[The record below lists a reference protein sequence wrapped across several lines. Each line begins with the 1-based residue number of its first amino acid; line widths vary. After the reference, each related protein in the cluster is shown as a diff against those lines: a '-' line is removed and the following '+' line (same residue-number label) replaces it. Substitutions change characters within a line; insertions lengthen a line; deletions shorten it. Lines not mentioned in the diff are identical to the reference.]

1 MALAVV
7 ASRVLR
13 ANAEK
18 SLRLD
23 GYPPPDV
30 GVLGS
35 SLGGFLGYL
44 SHSWNPT
51 VEQSFYPQEGGFLQ
65 ALVILQPRHVGCNKG
80 CTFLPDA

>member
-35 SLGGFLGYL
+35 SLGGFSGLFEPQLEPNGGPVVL
-44 SHSWNPT
+44 SAGRWVPAGSGDP
-51 VEQSFYPQEGGFLQ
+51 S
-65 ALVILQPRHVGCNKG
+65 A
-80 CTFLPDA
+80 